1 MNVNRSS
8 YYKHFYSPVSKREL
22 ENQALRTKILQ
33 LYNASDKRLG
43 VKKMR
48 QRLKAEYG
56 VNISAGRVYRLM
68 KSMQLPK
75 MSTHRNIRRSKNFSS
90 NKNAENMLKRQFK
103 PSAPNMVW
111 VSDITFIRATKGSFY
126 LCVIIDLFA
135 RKVIAWDVSSTQSTK
150 FVTGL
155 LLKAWNLRKNP
166 KSVIFHS
173 DRGTQYT
180 SKEFRQLIDRIGF
193 RQSFSAPGC
202 PYDNAVV
209 EAFFKFLKKE
219 EVNRRRFSQI
229 EEVKLSLFSYIE
241 GYYNKKRP
249 HEANGGLSPDEKEA
263 EFFTKNQ

>member
-8 YYKHFYSPVSKREL
+8 YYKHFSGIISKREL

-75 MSTHRNIRRSKNFSS
+75 MSTHRKLYRARNFNA
-90 NKNAENMLKRQFK
+90 NKNAENMLKRQFN
-103 PSAPNMVW
+103 PPAPNLVW
-111 VSDITFIRATKGSFY
+111 VSDITVIRAAKGRFY

-135 RKVIAWDVSSTQSTK
+135 RKVIAWSISSTQNAK
-150 FVTGL
+150 FVTEL
-155 LLKAWNLRKNP
+155 VLKAWRLRKNP

-180 SKEFRQLIDRIGF
+180 SKELRQLLDRIGF

-202 PYDNAVV
+202 PYDNAVA

-219 EVNRRRFSQI
+219 EVNGRRF
-229 EEVKLSLFSYIE
+229 L
-241 GYYNKKRP
+241 
-249 HEANGGLSPDEKEA
+249 
-263 EFFTKNQ
+263 

>member
-8 YYKHFYSPVSKREL
+8 YYKHFSGIISKREL

-75 MSTHRNIRRSKNFSS
+75 MSTHRKLYRARNFNA
-90 NKNAENMLKRQFK
+90 NKNAENMLKRQFN
-103 PSAPNMVW
+103 PPAPNLVW
-111 VSDITFIRATKGSFY
+111 VSDITVIRAAKGRFY

-135 RKVIAWDVSSTQSTK
+135 RKVIAWSISSTQNAK
-150 FVTGL
+150 FVTEL
-155 LLKAWNLRKNP
+155 VLKAWRLRKNP

-180 SKEFRQLIDRIGF
+180 SKELRQLLDRIGF

-202 PYDNAVV
+202 PYDNAVA

-219 EVNRRRFSQI
+219 EVNRRRFLQI
-229 EEVKLSLFSYIE
+229 EEVKQSLFSYIE

-263 EFFTKNQ
+263 EFWTKNK

>member
-8 YYKHFYSPVSKREL
+8 YYKHFYSPISKRER
-22 ENQALRTKILQ
+22 ENQALRTKILR

-48 QRLKAEYG
+48 QRMKAEYG
-56 VNISAGRVYRLM
+56 VSISTGRVYRLM
-68 KSMQLPK
+68 KSMLLPK
-75 MSTHRNIRRSKNFSS
+75 MSTHRNIHRARNFNS
-90 NKNAENMLKRQFK
+90 NKNAENILKRQFN
-103 PSAPNMVW
+103 PPAPNMVW
-111 VSDITFIRATKGSFY
+111 VSDITVIRAAKGSFY

-135 RKVIAWDVSSTQSTK
+135 RKVIAWGVSSTQSAK
-150 FVTGL
+150 FVIEL
-155 LLKAWNLRKNP
+155 VLKAWNLRKNP

-173 DRGTQYT
+173 DRGTQHT
-180 SKEFRQLIDRIGF
+180 SKEFRQLLDRIGF

-229 EEVKLSLFSYIE
+229 EEVKQSLFSYID

-263 EFFTKNQ
+263 EFWTKYK